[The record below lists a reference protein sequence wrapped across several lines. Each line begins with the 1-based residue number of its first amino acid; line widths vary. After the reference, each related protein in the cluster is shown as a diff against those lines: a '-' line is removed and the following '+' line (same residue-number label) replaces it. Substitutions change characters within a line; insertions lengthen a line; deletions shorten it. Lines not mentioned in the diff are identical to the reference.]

1 MAIAA
6 IGPLRYAMAVRKSAH
21 VSIGNRI
28 APARFLLAAAA
39 GLIATPVA
47 ITQSDWRMGT
57 MIGFDI
63 AAILFLLS
71 VIPLFR
77 RGDAQSM
84 RTAATRNDANRAMLL
99 VITGIVMLVILI
111 AIAAELSQ
119 RSTPDPLAVAIIIA
133 TLALAW
139 AFSNMIYAL
148 HYAHLFYTVNEKD
161 KDSGGISFPCTNEP
175 DYWDF
180 TYFAFTLGMT
190 FQTSDTDIESRR
202 IRKIATLHSLAAF
215 IFNIGVLAFTIN
227 VLGGG

>member
-1 MAIAA
+1 MVMTKPA
-6 IGPLRYAMAVRKSAH
+6 PL
-21 VSIGNRI
+21 SIGNRI

-39 GLIATPVA
+39 GLTVTPLAIA
-47 ITQSDWRMGT
+47 QSDWRMGT
-57 MIGFDI
+57 MIGFDF

-71 VIPLFR
+71 IIGLFR
-77 RGDAQSM
+77 SGDAQSM
-84 RTAATRNDANRAMLL
+84 RDAAKRNDANRAMLL
-99 VITGIVMLVILI
+99 VITAVVMLVILI
-111 AIAAELSQ
+111 AVAAEVSQ
-119 RSTPDPLAVAIIIA
+119 RAASDPLAVTLIIA

-148 HYAHLFYTVNEKD
+148 HYAHIFYTASSAGG
-161 KDSGGISFPCTNEP
+161 DSGGISFPGTKEP

-190 FQTSDTDIESRR
+190 FQTSDTDIEDRS

-215 IFNIGVLAFTIN
+215 VFNIGVLAFTIN